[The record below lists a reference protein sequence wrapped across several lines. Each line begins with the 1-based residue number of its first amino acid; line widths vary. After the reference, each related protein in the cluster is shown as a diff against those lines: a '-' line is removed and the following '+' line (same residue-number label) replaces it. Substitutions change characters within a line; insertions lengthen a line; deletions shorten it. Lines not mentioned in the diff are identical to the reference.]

1 MVDTSNLY
9 FLDFD
14 KLFENFADKYY
25 NAHSSEYESPD
36 DFAHDLDKVYHIWAT
51 SPQDAIGGISPSE
64 FFNRIPTEEL
74 PDILRGA
81 CAGDRNPSSLLFDR
95 VATEP
100 SLLPELVKMAGE
112 TTEEKLLTVLLS
124 IIAELGGADDK
135 FYLDMIERD
144 VDECVK
150 EMCVEALCDRAEK
163 VKDILLE
170 RAEHTDDVDMLE
182 IYAEPLTF
190 CKAGDDRI
198 LELLKMLLGVD
209 PNTAYIAGLI
219 ARYGDER
226 AAADLYAL
234 LDDCDYPTFLELRNA
249 IETLGGTVDD
259 HYRDFTDDPSYAIL
273 KGVK

>member
-1 MVDTSNLY
+1 MVTTNDLY

-14 KLFENFADKYY
+14 KLFENYADKYY
-25 NAHSSEYESPD
+25 NEHSADYESPD

-81 CAGDRNPSSLLFDR
+81 CIGDRNPSSLLFDR
-95 VATEP
+95 IATE
-100 SLLPELVKMAGE
+100 
-112 TTEEKLLTVLLS
+112 TTDEKLLTVTLS
-124 IIAELGGADDK
+124 IIDELGGAGDK

-144 VDECVK
+144 VDDAVK
-150 EMCVEALCDRAEK
+150 EMCVGALCERADR
-163 VKDILLE
+163 VKNELLD
-170 RAEHTDDVDMLE
+170 RAEHTDDVNMIE

-198 LELLKMLLGVD
+198 LELLRMLLGID
-209 PNTAYIAGLI
+209 PNTAYIAGLT

-249 IETLGGTVDD
+249 IETLGGSVDE
-259 HYRDFTDDPSYAIL
+259 HYRDFTDDPSYGIL

>member
-1 MVDTSNLY
+1 MVTTNDLY

-14 KLFENFADKYY
+14 KLFENYADKYY
-25 NAHSSEYESPD
+25 NEHSADYESPD

-81 CAGDRNPSSLLFDR
+81 CIGDRNPSSLLFDR
-95 VATEP
+95 IATEP
-100 SLLPELVKMAGE
+100 SLLPELEKLAEE
-112 TTEEKLLTVLLS
+112 TTDEKLLTVTLS
-124 IIAELGGADDK
+124 IIDELGGAGDK

-144 VDECVK
+144 VDDAVK
-150 EMCVEALCDRAEK
+150 EMCVGALCERADR
-163 VKDILLE
+163 VKNELLD
-170 RAEHTDDVDMLE
+170 RAEHTDDVNMIE

-198 LELLKMLLGVD
+198 LELLRMLLGID
-209 PNTAYIAGLI
+209 PNTAYIAGLT

-249 IETLGGTVDD
+249 IETLGGSVDE
-259 HYRDFTDDPSYAIL
+259 HYRDFTDDPSYGIL